1 MFIQNI
7 LRAGFLRFIEKSGLL
22 KFAFGKYYRLSRLV
36 NESHIVVFEKFTKS
50 LEFCKAAWNAGKMQI
65 VSTQYG

>member
-7 LRAGFLRFIEKSGLL
+7 LRVGFLRFIEKSGLL
-22 KFAFGKYYRLSRLV
+22 NFAFGKYYWQSRLV

-50 LEFCKAAWNAGKMQI
+50 LEFCKAA
-65 VSTQYG
+65 